1 MAIDRELLEILRC
14 PQCKGEIRLTPNE
27 DGFICE
33 KCRLKYPVRDGIPV
47 MLIDQAEKI

>member
-14 PQCKGEIRLTPNE
+14 PQCKGEIQLTPAE
-27 DGFICE
+27 DGFICGA
-33 KCRLKYPVRDGIPV
+33 CRLKYPIRDDIPV